1 MGELGWQLQILC
13 VFPHKEL
20 KLFLSWYTIGNIKMC
35 NLKSEFKDKEQRG
48 QRHKAKSTFNWQHF
62 QFAVAQSVVQPM
74 KERKQCINY
83 TMDLQFT
90 ENSILKIASDT
101 DRAFTFHFYMKKHT
115 TEPEHN
121 DCFKQQTPFCS
132 FQQTP
137 IR

>member
-1 MGELGWQLQILC
+1 
-13 VFPHKEL
+13 
-20 KLFLSWYTIGNIKMC
+20 
-35 NLKSEFKDKEQRG
+35 
-48 QRHKAKSTFNWQHF
+48 
-62 QFAVAQSVVQPM
+62 M

-83 TMDLQFT
+83 TVDLQFT

-132 FQQTP
+132 FQQIP
-137 IR
+137 IRWSEKETEPMKVRGCLSR